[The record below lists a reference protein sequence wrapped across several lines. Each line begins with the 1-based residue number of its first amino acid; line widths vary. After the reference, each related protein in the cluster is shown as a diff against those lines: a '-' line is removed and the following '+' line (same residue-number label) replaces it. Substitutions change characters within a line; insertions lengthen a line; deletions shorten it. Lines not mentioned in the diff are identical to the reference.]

1 MTPFC
6 TGFISI
12 NYFIV
17 YLILFF
23 DQCSFIII
31 MSLDQDTAVFRSS
44 VIRKQSISYNYSIIL
59 QASQYYGLAEIS
71 FYIDSLDFSTLPLD
85 FRGHNIQE
93 VIVNSVVILPNI
105 IGSQMILPKICL
117 QKGRNKVSVMY
128 TNLYNNDKSGCIS
141 YTDQGWQLIY
151 TDFEP
156 YGANRVFPCFDQP
169 NLKARFKLSVV
180 TPNNWSVNSC

>member
-1 MTPFC
+1 
-6 TGFISI
+6 
-12 NYFIV
+12 
-17 YLILFF
+17 
-23 DQCSFIII
+23 

-93 VIVNSVVILPNI
+93 VIVNSVILPNI
-105 IGSQMILPKICL
+105 IGSQMILPKIYL

-128 TNLYNNDKSGCIS
+128 TNLYNNDKLGCIS
-141 YTDQGWQLIY
+141 YTD
-151 TDFEP
+151 
-156 YGANRVFPCFDQP
+156 
-169 NLKARFKLSVV
+169 
-180 TPNNWSVNSC
+180 